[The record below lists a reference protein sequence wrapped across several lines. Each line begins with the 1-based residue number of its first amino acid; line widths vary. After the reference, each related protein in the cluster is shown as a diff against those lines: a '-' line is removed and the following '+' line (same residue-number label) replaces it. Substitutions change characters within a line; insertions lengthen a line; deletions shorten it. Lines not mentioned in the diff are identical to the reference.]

1 MRKFTFLF
9 VFLAALFLYRDTI
22 YAEELSMELEL
33 SNNGKKSALTDTSHY
48 TVVEFKEGD
57 TITIKAKDG
66 TPLNGIYITWDSI
79 PKPWNL
85 TTDTGE
91 LSCGADGFLHEYVSL
106 DTPSAYVVIQIPEG
120 GMRISGIRIF
130 GEGELPADVQLWE
143 PACEKADIMVVAAH
157 SDDDPLFFSG
167 AIINYAHQESTNVQV
182 VYMTE
187 FWSTSKVREHEKLDG
202 LWEMGVHNYPV
213 CGNFYD
219 HYSKTL
225 EKAYS
230 QYDYDAMVEFL
241 VSELRR
247 CRPQVVVAHD
257 IHGEYGHGYHMLSSK
272 ACIDAVDSAGYA
284 AKCPESAAAYG
295 VWETPKLYLHLYKE
309 NAINI
314 DMHIP
319 LENDYAGRTALEI
332 AKDSYKKHVSQQWT
346 SFRVSDTY
354 EYSCSS
360 YGLYR
365 TLVGIDTED
374 DILCNIKTY
383 QVQAA
388 EEAARLQQEEELRQ
402 KEAEAARLKAEEEAR
417 LQAEEKARLQA
428 EEKARLQ
435 AEEEARRKAEEEAK
449 RKAEEEEARLKAE
462 AELRQKELEEAH
474 RKDKEE
480 ACQTAAA
487 DARRQA
493 EKEALTQREEL
504 QKKMTLAAAATGV
517 AGLIL
522 GVLVTLLIKK
532 KSKLT
537 LK

>member
-9 VFLAALFLYRDTI
+9 VFLAALFLYRDTV

-66 TPLNGIYITWDSI
+66 TPLKGIYITWDSI
-79 PKPWNL
+79 PKPWSL

-106 DTPSAYVVIQIPEG
+106 ETPSSFVVIQIPEG

-143 PACEKADIMVVAAH
+143 PACERADIMVVAAH

-167 AIINYAHQESTNVQV
+167 AIINYAHQENTSVQV

-202 LWEMGVHNYPV
+202 LWEMGVRNYPV

-241 VSELRR
+241 ISEIRR
-247 CRPQVVVAHD
+247 CRPQVLVAHD
-257 IHGEYGHGYHMLSSK
+257 INGEYGHGYHMLSSR
-272 ACIDAVDSAGYA
+272 ACIEAVDSAGYA
-284 AKCPESAAAYG
+284 AKCPESATAYG
-295 VWETPKLYLHLYKE
+295 IWETPKLYLHLYKE

-319 LENDYAGRTALEI
+319 LENDDAGRTALEI

-365 TLVGIDTED
+365 TLVGTDTEN

-383 QVQAA
+383 QMQAA

-402 KEAEAARLKAEEEAR
+402 KEAEDAAR
-417 LQAEEKARLQA
+417 LQAEEA
-428 EEKARLQ
+428 ARLQ

-449 RKAEEEEARLKAE
+449 LKAEEEEARRKAE
-462 AELRQKELEEAH
+462 AELRQKELEET
-474 RKDKEE
+474 RLKDKEE
-480 ACQTAAA
+480 ACKKAAE
-487 DARRQA
+487 DARLQA
-493 EKEALTQREEL
+493 ENEALTQREEL

-532 KSKLT
+532 KSKST
-537 LK
+537 L